1 MPTTLFGKGGRRYS
15 MQNKRNGT
23 HNWAFTWLPALLKKT
38 ETVPLVPPEL
48 QRPRKQ
54 QECHLTN
61 PHRSMQEHRNTAF
74 AKTGFPPPNVTL
86 HSLLP
91 NSVHFCPCYPGKPMS
106 SRGQRTR
113 PSSSLALLQSWGRRG
128 GRERGWQVS
137 AIWFHHP
144 STDNAGL
151 RTLPTSNSLCS
162 HPTFNSLSKI
172 TYKPEIRAQAKKF
185 SSERLPWLWLGSWGA
200 GLAEAGSIGDHDTH
214 HVPSVQA
221 TGSGSAWVGGCSVE
235 RTDHQRKGTRKAAP
249 SSFPLFWGGAF
260 LSPSG

>member
-1 MPTTLFGKGGRRYS
+1 MPTTLFGKGGRRNS

-23 HNWAFTWLPALLKKT
+23 HNWAFTWLPALLKKRRK
-38 ETVPLVPPEL
+38 TVPLVPPEL

-54 QECHLTN
+54 RECHLTN

-74 AKTGFPPPNVTL
+74 AKTGLPPPNVTL
-86 HSLLP
+86 YSLLP

-137 AIWFHHP
+137 AIRFHHP

-172 TYKPEIRAQAKKF
+172 RYKPEIRAQAK
-185 SSERLPWLWLGSWGA
+185 SSLLKGCPDSDWG
-200 GLAEAGSIGDHDTH
+200 
-214 HVPSVQA
+214 
-221 TGSGSAWVGGCSVE
+221 VGGL
-235 RTDHQRKGTRKAAP
+235 G
-249 SSFPLFWGGAF
+249 
-260 LSPSG
+260 